1 MAQDGFRALA
11 RAVAQDRGLF
21 VGALIVGGVALEFGV
36 PMDFVLFG
44 LTLAGVALFHRHVL
58 WVALIGLAVITLYK
72 VGFTAFKT
80 GAGLPGLGRHLLHEW
95 VILTNLLGLLL
106 GFALLSNHFE
116 KSKIPAV
123 LPRYLPDDWK
133 GAFVLLVMIFV
144 LSSFLDNIAAAIIGG
159 TIAGVVFRGKVHIG
173 YLAAIV
179 AASNA
184 GGSGSVVGD
193 TTTTMMW
200 IDGVSPLVV
209 FEAYIAAGVALVLF
223 GIPAALQ
230 QQRYSPIVKDAKAG
244 VHVDW
249 ARVAIVVVILGAAIA
264 ANIAINV
271 YFPESAD
278 RFPFIG
284 AAVWLA
290 ILVCAPWRQPDWKLL
305 PDAFKGS
312 IFLLSLIT
320 CASMMPVEKLPAASW
335 HTALGL
341 GFVSAVFDNIPLTAL
356 ALKQGGYDWGFL
368 AYTIGFGGSMIW
380 FGSSAGV
387 ALSNLY
393 PEAKSV
399 GAWLRHGWHVA
410 LAYVI
415 GFFVLLAVLGFHP
428 DAHHKTPPP
437 AAAEHFT
444 SWICLAAP
452 EDRGVE
458 SPGILRTG
466 PEPRAGSTPIEE
478 TQT

>member
-1 MAQDGFRALA
+1 MRSVAMRLLA
-11 RAVAQDRGLF
+11 NERGLF
-21 VGALIVGGVALEFGV
+21 VGALILGGAALEFGV

-72 VGFTAFKT
+72 LGFTGFKT

-116 KSKIPAV
+116 ESKIPAV
-123 LPRYLPDDWK
+123 LPHFLPDGWK

-200 IDGVSPLVV
+200 IDGVSPLAVL
-209 FEAYIAAGVALVLF
+209 EAYVGAATAMVIF

-230 QQRYSPIVKDAKAG
+230 QHRHSPIIKEAQVEG
-244 VHVDW
+244 RVDW
-249 ARVAIVVVILGAAIA
+249 ARVAIVAIILVAAIVTNVVI
-264 ANIAINV
+264 NTR
-271 YFPESAD
+271 FTDKSD
-278 RFPFIG
+278 SFPFIG
-284 AAVWLA
+284 AAVWVALLA
-290 ILVCAPWRQPDWKLL
+290 CVPWRKPHWRLL
-305 PDAFKGS
+305 PEAFKGS
-312 IFLLSLIT
+312 IFLLSLIL

-335 HTALGL
+335 QTALGL

-368 AYTIGFGGSMIW
+368 AYAVGFGGSMIW

-399 GAWLRHGWHVA
+399 GSWLRHGWHVA
-410 LAYVI
+410 VAYVI
-415 GFFVLLAVLGFHP
+415 GFFVLLVVLGWHP
-428 DAHHKTPPP
+428 DGKHKAKVPTVP
-437 AAAEHFT
+437 AATVYAP
-444 SWICLAAP
+444 AA
-452 EDRGVE
+452 
-458 SPGILRTG
+458 
-466 PEPRAGSTPIEE
+466 
-478 TQT
+478 

>member
-1 MAQDGFRALA
+1 MAQGGFKALA
-11 RAVAQDRGLF
+11 RVVAQDRGLL
-21 VGALIVGGVALEFGV
+21 VGALIIGGVALEFGV
-36 PMDFVLFG
+36 PIDFVLFG

-72 VGFTAFKT
+72 VGFTGFKT

-116 KSKIPAV
+116 KSKIPAI

-230 QQRYSPIVKDAKAG
+230 QQRFSPIVKDAKSG

-264 ANIAINV
+264 ANITVNV
-271 YFPESAD
+271 RFPESAD

-284 AAVWLA
+284 AAVWVA
-290 ILVCAPWRQPDWKLL
+290 ILVCAPLRQPEWKLL

-320 CASMMPVEKLPAASW
+320 CASMMPVEELPAASW
-335 HTALGL
+335 HTAFGL

-368 AYTIGFGGSMIW
+368 AYSVGFGGSMIW

-410 LAYVI
+410 VAYVI

-428 DAHHKTPPP
+428 DAKHKAQQ
-437 AAAEHFT
+437 AAPSAASAAVPGIIPGPWRFT
-444 SWICLAAP
+444 S
-452 EDRGVE
+452 
-458 SPGILRTG
+458 
-466 PEPRAGSTPIEE
+466 
-478 TQT
+478 